1 MNKKKLIIILLLLS
15 FIVLVVLW
23 MVKWFKKI
31 WHSELTQL
39 VDRYREI
46 QDEYTYHESKISELH
61 IEAEEIRE
69 IALDKY
75 GVTFTEAWQVPMW

>member
-1 MNKKKLIIILLLLS
+1 MDKKTKVFMIVAVLIL
-15 FIVLVVLW
+15 VLW
-23 MVKWFKKI
+23 IWLTVFKKC
-31 WHSELTQL
+31 HKSELSQL
-39 VDRYREI
+39 VDRYWEI

>member
-1 MNKKKLIIILLLLS
+1 MNKKS
-15 FIVLVVLW
+15 FIVLLW
-23 MVKWFKKI
+23 LLACIFWIVFWLVKWFKNI
-31 WHSELTQL
+31 WRSELTQL
-39 VDRYREI
+39 VDRYWEI

-69 IALDKY
+69 IALEKY

>member
-1 MNKKKLIIILLLLS
+1 MEKKTKVALIVAILIL
-15 FIVLVVLW
+15 VLW
-23 MVKWFKKI
+23 IWLTVFKKC
-31 WHSELTQL
+31 HKSELSQL
-39 VDRYREI
+39 VDRYWEI

>member
-1 MNKKKLIIILLLLS
+1 MNKTKTFLIVAVLILIIW
-15 FIVLVVLW
+15 LW
-23 MVKWFKKI
+23 LTIFKCCHK
-31 WHSELTQL
+31 SEVEKL
-39 VDRYREI
+39 VDRYWEI

>member
-1 MNKKKLIIILLLLS
+1 MEKKTKVFMIVAVLIL
-15 FIVLVVLW
+15 VLW
-23 MVKWFKKI
+23 IWLTVFKKC
-31 WHSELTQL
+31 HKSELSQL
-39 VDRYREI
+39 VDRYWEI